1 MTLEIRDLHFSYVDK
16 DVLHGLTFDL
26 PSGCLAAI
34 LGENGSG
41 KSTLLKNINRLLKPR
56 TGVVLIDGAAVGNM
70 SGREIARH
78 FGYMPQRQ
86 EAAHCTVFEA
96 VLLGRKAREGGWTT
110 KRDMDKVE
118 EILRLVRL
126 ENMAMRPTVELSG
139 GELQKVILARALAQE
154 PKVLLLDEPINH
166 LDPVNQIEVM
176 SLLHAITRHLGI
188 ASLVVTHNLN
198 NALRFADRFILLKQ
212 GRILAAGGKDII
224 TADTIRE
231 AFQIDATIGEVGG
244 VTVVVPMLRGV
255 RSHWHLAE
263 SGHFHKH
270 EHAVE
275 DHVYDHEH
283 EKEGTNDGHRR
294 SEGRDQDTSA
304 ER

>member
-1 MTLEIRDLHFSYVDK
+1 LR
-16 DVLHGLTFDL
+16 GLTFDL

-41 KSTLLKNINRLLKPR
+41 KSTLLKNINRLLSPR
-56 TGVVLIDGAAVGNM
+56 TGTVLIDGASVENM
-70 SGREIARH
+70 GGREIARY

-86 EAAHCTVFEA
+86 EAVSCTVFDA
-96 VLLGRKAREGGWTT
+96 VLLGRKARDGGWTT
-110 KRDMDKVE
+110 DRDLEKVE

-126 ENMAMRPTVELSG
+126 EDLAMRPAVELSG

-176 SLLHAITRHLGI
+176 SLLHAVTRHLGI

-224 TADTIRE
+224 TSATIRE
-231 AFQIDATIGEVGG
+231 AFQIDATIGVVGG

-255 RSHWHLAE
+255 RPHWHLAE
-263 SGHFHKH
+263 SGRFHKH

-275 DHVYDHEH
+275 NHVYDHEH
-283 EKEGTNDGHRR
+283 GGRESNDGQQ
-294 SEGRDQDTSA
+294 SSGEEDLDGSA
-304 ER
+304 QR

>member
-1 MTLEIRDLHFSYVDK
+1 MSLRIDDLHFSYRDEE
-16 DVLHGLTFDL
+16 VLRGLTFEL

-41 KSTLLKNINRLLKPR
+41 KTTLLKNINRLLSPG
-56 TGVVLIDGAAVGNM
+56 TGTVLIDGTAVEGM

-96 VLLGRKAREGGWTT
+96 VLLGRKARDGGWTDE
-110 KRDMDKVE
+110 RDVEKIE
-118 EILRLVRL
+118 EILRLVHL
-126 ENMAMRPTVELSG
+126 EELAMRPAVELSG

-176 SLLHAITRHLGI
+176 SLLHAVTRDFGIT
-188 ASLVVTHNLN
+188 SLVVTHNLN

-212 GRILAAGGKDII
+212 GRVLAVGGKEII
-224 TADTIRE
+224 TPGAIQE
-231 AFQIDATIGEVGG
+231 AFHIDVTIGEIAG
-244 VTVVVPMLRGV
+244 VTVLVPTLHGM
-255 RSHWHLAE
+255 RSHWHLE
-263 SGHFHKH
+263 ETGHFREHTHK
-270 EHAVE
+270 VD
-275 DHVYDHEH
+275 DHVYDHKHNGGEQGH
-283 EKEGTNDGHRR
+283 E
-294 SEGRDQDTSA
+294 
-304 ER
+304 